1 MTEQTR
7 RIGSPRSAMK
17 TGTQDNSRKGAVLAT
32 KRKLPDALRENA
44 DRLKRREPLHK
55 AKPRTPQKP
64 KIRTAKSRK
73 GG

>member
-1 MTEQTR
+1 M
-7 RIGSPRSAMK
+7 
-17 TGTQDNSRKGAVLAT
+17 AT

-55 AKPRTPQKP
+55 SKPRTPQKP